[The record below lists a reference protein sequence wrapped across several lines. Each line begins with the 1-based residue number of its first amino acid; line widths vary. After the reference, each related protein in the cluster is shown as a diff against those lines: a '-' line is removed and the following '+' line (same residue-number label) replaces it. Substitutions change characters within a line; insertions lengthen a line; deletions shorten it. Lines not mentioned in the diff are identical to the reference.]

1 MGHFKPPLI
10 LAFPQKWQ
18 AWGSWC
24 PMNCSCNRSTTI
36 AYGDEKRLTK
46 DMLCQSRIVWE
57 AFLSV
62 CKIETPIFDGG
73 NVFCVYILT
82 RTPHAFH
89 LCEWMKPS
97 LITGSC
103 LGYRFGFT
111 WDSRMSQETLGS
123 LPSQAWSCKTLQDG
137 VAACARI
144 AGLSLEAEDMT
155 DAVQVSWPWGWKGQ
169 SCFHNI
175 FTIRN
180 DSAIRIYIYIFWV
193 FRMFADI

>member
-1 MGHFKPPLI
+1 M
-10 LAFPQKWQ
+10 
-18 AWGSWC
+18 
-24 PMNCSCNRSTTI
+24 
-36 AYGDEKRLTK
+36 GDEKRLTK
-46 DMLCQSRIVWE
+46 RHVVPNSHCVRS
-57 AFLSV
+57 FSFSV
-62 CKIETPIFDGG
+62 QDWNSHLGWGQCF
-73 NVFCVYILT
+73 FAYILT

-103 LGYRFGFT
+103 LGYWFGFT

-169 SCFHNI
+169 SCFHSI

-193 FRMFADI
+193 FRLFADIYKQI

>member
-1 MGHFKPPLI
+1 MGMKRDL
-10 LAFPQKWQ
+10 QKTCC
-18 AWGSWC
+18 AKVALC
-24 PMNCSCNRSTTI
+24 
-36 AYGDEKRLTK
+36 EKLFFQCARLK
-46 DMLCQSRIVWE
+46 LPSLMG
-57 AFLSV
+57 AMF
-62 CKIETPIFDGG
+62 FA
-73 NVFCVYILT
+73 YILT

-180 DSAIRIYIYIFWV
+180 DSAIRIYIYIF
-193 FRMFADI
+193 